1 MEKKIKNLV
10 DERDIDHSF
19 GVAAIQALANSIEDL
34 KSSLP
39 QLFRHKV
46 KQKSGAL
53 LEELNRYLTFVDEV
67 ESNEQFKSS
76 SKLSTII
83 EQRLITVTVEYKKVF
98 IKK

>member
-1 MEKKIKNLV
+1 MEKKIEYLV

-19 GVAAIQALANSIEDL
+19 GVAAIHSLVNSIEDL

-53 LEELNRYLTFVDEV
+53 LEELNKYLTFVDDV
-67 ESNEQFKSS
+67 EDNEQFKSVTT
-76 SKLSTII
+76 LSTII
-83 EQRLITVTVEYKKVF
+83 EQRLNTVKKGYKKDF